1 MLSPI
6 RSKKNFAGLSGSTA
20 AQPRVYFQNFAQRT
34 SQGIQPGNV
43 FINQNFGRAFIGSRF
58 FLEFKTRQKSTD
70 AALSKFLLQASY
82 IGVSQL
88 EKIRK
93 LLTFD

>member
-43 FINQNFGRAFIGSRF
+43 FINQNFGRAFIAVSI
-58 FLEFKTRQKSTD
+58 FLGIQNPPEINRRGTIQISTPGILHWSIATRKDSEITH
-70 AALSKFLLQASY
+70 F
-82 IGVSQL
+82 
-88 EKIRK
+88 
-93 LLTFD
+93 